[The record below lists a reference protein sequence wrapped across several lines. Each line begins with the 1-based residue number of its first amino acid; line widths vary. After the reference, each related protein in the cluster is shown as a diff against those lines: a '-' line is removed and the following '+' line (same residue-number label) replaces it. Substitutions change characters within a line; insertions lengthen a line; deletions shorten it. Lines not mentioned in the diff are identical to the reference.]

1 MRDSTFLLPVKA
13 QFFVI
18 SASLLA
24 GSVNPAAGI
33 AVALMVGP
41 PAIKAASFEIPH
53 GFIILLMALKILN
66 HKSLS
71 NLLNVINKCAVA
83 DNLYLMTMFN

>member
-1 MRDSTFLLPVKA
+1 MRDSPFLLLVKV

-18 SASLLA
+18 STSLLA

-41 PAIKAASFEIPH
+41 PAITAASFEIPH
-53 GFIILLMALKILN
+53 GVHNIINGIEDPKPQEPIKPA
-66 HKSLS
+66 
-71 NLLNVINKCAVA
+71 KCH
-83 DNLYLMTMFN
+83 